1 LNEASSS
8 SNRPEKTEVLYGN
21 EKILERTLQTF
32 SNIKEELDGCFD
44 HTEVAMH
51 VTIESLW
58 NGFLQLKRNGMRL
71 RTVTEVTAENIS
83 SLKKL
88 MELFEVRHLT
98 GVRSN
103 FGVVDRK
110 ECMLHSISHEEQPL
124 SHAIISNAKALV
136 EAQQYLFETLWN
148 KATPTEEKIKEI
160 EEGIRPPF
168 IETFKDPYEIQK
180 LGFDLVN

>member
-1 LNEASSS
+1 M
-8 SNRPEKTEVLYGN
+8 YGN
-21 EKILERTLQTF
+21 EKILEKTLQTF

-51 VTIESLW
+51 VTIEPLW
-58 NGFLQLKRNGMRL
+58 NGFLQLKRNGVIL

-83 SLKKL
+83 SVKKL
-88 MELFEVRHLT
+88 TELFEVRDLT